1 MSNHTR
7 QQGLSLIELLISIAL
22 GITLMSAS
30 LQFIISTRQTYELN
44 DDISRIQ
51 ENGRIALDM
60 LSKDL
65 RLAGYRQ
72 PLNGDGKVPD
82 FFLSECTK
90 GTATGMPI
98 GDYSDPTPPSGSDP
112 APCMKEGGTNVSDQ
126 ISVQFDPPPDDGTER
141 TCLGSLAPATSVIT
155 NVYTVEDIDGDGINS
170 LYCQGYDSTA
180 ENWID
185 IAPMPLV
192 DGIDNLQILYGVA
205 GSAANATSVTK
216 YVSADKLAPA
226 DLPNLRSVRIALL
239 VSNGLVDGFADTKN
253 RSYRL
258 LDSDLITTNDGQSRR
273 IYSTTVNFNNYGTP

>member
-1 MSNHTR
+1 MTTR
-7 QQGLSLIELLISIAL
+7 TSQQGLSLIELLIAIAL

-30 LQFIISTRQTYELN
+30 LQFISSTRQTYELN

-51 ENGRIALDM
+51 ENGRIALDI

-72 PLNGDGKVPD
+72 PFNGDGKLPD

-90 GTATGMPI
+90 GSATGMPI

-112 APCMKEGGTNVSDQ
+112 APCMADGGTTLSDQ
-126 ISVQFDPPPDDGTER
+126 ISVQFDPPPDDGTET
-141 TCLGSLAPATSVIT
+141 TCQGNLAPATSVIT
-155 NVYTVEDIDGDGINS
+155 NVYTIDDIDGDGINS
-170 LYCQGYDSTA
+170 LYCQGYDSSV

-185 IAPMPLV
+185 AGPMPLV

-216 YVSADKLAPA
+216 YVSADKLLPA
-226 DLPNLRSVRIALL
+226 DMPSLRSVRIALL
-239 VSNGLVDGFADTKN
+239 VSNGLNDGFAEQKS

-258 LDSDLITTNDGQSRR
+258 LDSDLITINDRQSRR